1 MAGGEFRFGTDSIY
15 MARHQH
21 RPPESTSAKI
31 WITWLHYGC
40 VSGPIASLFNTIAVF
55 RRGKLGLGDTLRV
68 NAQLVSGET
77 GTHLWADRFDEPMQD
92 LAAVQE
98 EIVKRLGSLLGWEM
112 VQVEAARSARD
123 QPANPDA
130 FDLFLRARSL
140 SYLPYTTEHFT
151 EA

>member
-55 RRGKLGLGDTLRV
+55 RRGKLGIACACSAAAGLSTSAHDQTQVGRLSIRLSVAPPVPMPAGTSRNPLDRPAAPVRRPWLTAPAGDRLRRK
-68 NAQLVSGET
+68 T
-77 GTHLWADRFDEPMQD
+77 
-92 LAAVQE
+92 LAA
-98 EIVKRLGSLLGWEM
+98 
-112 VQVEAARSARD
+112 A
-123 QPANPDA
+123 P
-130 FDLFLRARSL
+130 
-140 SYLPYTTEHFT
+140 TH
-151 EA
+151 

>member
-55 RRGKLGLGDTLRV
+55 RRGKLGLMTTVANVACPVDGSELE
-68 NAQLVSGET
+68 GERMMSLCARHIGY
-77 GTHLWADRFDEPMQD
+77 GTD
-92 LAAVQE
+92 LAPPQE
-98 EIVKRLGSLLGWEM
+98 R
-112 VQVEAARSARD
+112 
-123 QPANPDA
+123 
-130 FDLFLRARSL
+130 
-140 SYLPYTTEHFT
+140 
-151 EA
+151 

>member
-55 RRGKLGLGDTLRV
+55 RRGKLGLEDV
-68 NAQLVSGET
+68 
-77 GTHLWADRFDEPMQD
+77 ADMP
-92 LAAVQE
+92 
-98 EIVKRLGSLLGWEM
+98 
-112 VQVEAARSARD
+112 
-123 QPANPDA
+123 
-130 FDLFLRARSL
+130 RARL
-140 SYLPYTTEHFT
+140 WRLLQAFAALPAPPLPGTVQT
-151 EA
+151 ARRRLQGGGNRMCWRGC

>member
-55 RRGKLGLGDTLRV
+55 RRGKLGLGL
-68 NAQLVSGET
+68 AMFIG
-77 GTHLWADRFDEPMQD
+77 RFLMIVPM
-92 LAAVQE
+92 LAVA
-98 EIVKRLGSLLGWEM
+98 GSLAQKKIVPISAGTFPTDSPLFVGLVVGVIAITGGLIYFPAVSLGPI
-112 VQVEAARSARD
+112 V
-123 QPANPDA
+123 
-130 FDLFLRARSL
+130 
-140 SYLPYTTEHFT
+140 EHFAMHAGT
-151 EA
+151 LFDTGS

>member
-55 RRGKLGLGDTLRV
+55 RRGKLGLDDC
-68 NAQLVSGET
+68 Q
-77 GTHLWADRFDEPMQD
+77 
-92 LAAVQE
+92 
-98 EIVKRLGSLLGWEM
+98 
-112 VQVEAARSARD
+112 
-123 QPANPDA
+123 A
-130 FDLFLRARSL
+130 FDFAPHLIGRRTYWNEMLASIGLRIDGDEIIRIT
-140 SYLPYTTEHFT
+140 PR
-151 EA
+151 